1 MATELIAAKTI
12 GLAPRTAGQ
21 PHSDDWPAKPDAKS
35 KAGHPSHL
43 KSHFIPFGSGKVH
56 YVTAGTGNHT
66 LVFAHCWAG
75 NLGFWREQVP
85 ALAGKARLV
94 LIDLPGHGQSS
105 GGHTGDSMNYFARA
119 VVAVMQDAR
128 VEKATLIGHSMGGPV
143 IYRVY
148 HQVPEKVSALVVLDA
163 FLRRPNV
170 PPAQA
175 SEFITPLR
183 TPQYREFTRQF
194 FGAMFPAPG
203 TEPLRDSVLSEM
215 VATPQPVMVDAMEGM
230 FDPDQPDWSLPK
242 TDLPL
247 LAINSKGQMWD
258 ADGKDYIQSLSP
270 KADYNVME
278 GVGHWFMLERPAEF
292 NSLLT
297 DLLRKY
303 NLIAK

>member
-1 MATELIAAKTI
+1 
-12 GLAPRTAGQ
+12 
-21 PHSDDWPAKPDAKS
+21 
-35 KAGHPSHL
+35 
-43 KSHFIPFGSGKVH
+43 
-56 YVTAGTGNHT
+56 
-66 LVFAHCWAG
+66 
-75 NLGFWREQVP
+75 
-85 ALAGKARLV
+85 
-94 LIDLPGHGQSS
+94 
-105 GGHTGDSMNYFARA
+105 MNYFASA
-119 VVAVMQDAR
+119 VVAVMQDAQ

-270 KADYNVME
+270 KADYHVME